1 MEMGKVVGGSDQRG
15 TPPCRGLYGTRSV
28 TQHKKGDVLLAH
40 RSRAHFALCSCVY
53 GRSMRGGGA
62 AQRVR
67 IITRPGL
74 SRCEVTRHDLSKL
87 WIAGTGPGGII
98 VASSLLQLLY

>member
-1 MEMGKVVGGSDQRG
+1 MGPALLHS
-15 TPPCRGLYGTRSV
+15 T
-28 TQHKKGDVLLAH
+28 KKATFFWLTDHEPTLPYVPASTVE
-40 RSRAHFALCSCVY
+40 R
-53 GRSMRGGGA
+53 MRGGGA